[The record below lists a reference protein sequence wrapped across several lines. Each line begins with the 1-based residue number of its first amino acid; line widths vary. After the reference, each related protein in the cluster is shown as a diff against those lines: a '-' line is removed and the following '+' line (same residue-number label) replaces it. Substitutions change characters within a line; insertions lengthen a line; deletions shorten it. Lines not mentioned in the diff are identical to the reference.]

1 MNNTRAALLTGANL
15 GNRYENLTQARLRLE
30 ALLAQQATASS
41 VYSTDPWGGKSTASY
56 LNQVLLFEVDV
67 PATRL
72 LEICLQVE
80 QELGRVRGE
89 ERWTDRT
96 IDIDI
101 LVFGSEQYTL
111 PQLEVPHPRLPERK
125 FALAPLNEVWP
136 QWIHPIYNKTTR
148 EMLAACSDRLEVGIY
163 EEVTR

>member
-15 GNRYENLTQARLRLE
+15 GNRYENLTLARLRLE
-30 ALLAQQATASS
+30 ALFAQQATASA
-41 VYSTDPWGGKSTASY
+41 VYSTDAWGGKSTASY

-101 LVFGSEQYTL
+101 LVFGSQQHAL

-125 FALAPLNEVWP
+125 FALTPLNEVWP
-136 QWIHPIYNKTTR
+136 QWMHPLYQKTTS
-148 EMLAACSDRLEVGIY
+148 ELLALCSDPLDVKIF
-163 EEVTR
+163 EEVPN